1 MPPHE
6 PCMGV
11 AMIAAEG
18 TGDTCWSGVAAP
30 RPRHIVV
37 VTSIHPDFD
46 ARIWKHSRSLARAG
60 MRVTLVSPWPVVTD
74 GCSNLVQKSFARV
87 TRRWTRPWLVPW
99 RVGRTMRALL
109 PEADL
114 VHFHDID
121 LLPAMTLVARRL
133 PVIYDMHENYPDEML
148 VREWIPKLARRPL
161 AFMVR
166 LGQRILARK
175 VGNCVLVVDS
185 QIADLDPEGVRWLI
199 VRNYASLDLLQS
211 VADDHVNRPAT
222 VVFTGGQHQ
231 TNGSGLM
238 LDVAE
243 ILARELPAL
252 QWLATDRFASD
263 DYRRWFES
271 EILRRGL
278 GDCFKL
284 VPFVPSDQIMR
295 ILNRGTIGI
304 SPNLR
309 TPNQEKAIPTKLF
322 EYMAA
327 GLPIVTSDLPNQKR
341 IIEDSQGGLLARPEE
356 PASFAVAIRRL
367 VEDPALAR
375 RLGASGQRAFRERF
389 SWESQMPALLG
400 FYERVFAA
408 KGIHADD
415 R

>member
-1 MPPHE
+1 MDVS
-6 PCMGV
+6 MS
-11 AMIAAEG
+11 AAERNVHTCTSG
-18 TGDTCWSGVAAP
+18 TAAP
-30 RPRHIVV
+30 RPRHILV

-74 GCSNLVQKSFARV
+74 GCANLVQRSFARV

-99 RVGRTMRALL
+99 RVGRAMRSLL
-109 PEADL
+109 PEVDL

-121 LLPAMTLVARRL
+121 LLPAMAIVARRL

-148 VREWIPKLARRPL
+148 VRQWIPKLARRPL
-161 AFMVR
+161 AFLVR
-166 LGQRILARK
+166 HGQRLLARR
-175 VGNCVLVVDS
+175 VGSCILVVDS
-185 QIADLDPEGVRWLI
+185 QIADLDQEGVRWLI

-211 VADDHVNRPAT
+211 VADDHGNRPAT

-243 ILARELPAL
+243 ILAREMPAL
-252 QWLATDRFASD
+252 QWLATDRFASG

-278 GDCFKL
+278 SDCFKL
-284 VPFVPSDQIMR
+284 VPFVPSDQIMSV
-295 ILNRGTIGI
+295 LNRGTIGI

-341 IIEDSQGGLLARPEE
+341 IIAESQGGILARPEE
-356 PASFAVAIRRL
+356 PASFAAAIRRL

-389 SWESQMPALLG
+389 SWESQMPALLR

-408 KGIHADD
+408 RGSHADD